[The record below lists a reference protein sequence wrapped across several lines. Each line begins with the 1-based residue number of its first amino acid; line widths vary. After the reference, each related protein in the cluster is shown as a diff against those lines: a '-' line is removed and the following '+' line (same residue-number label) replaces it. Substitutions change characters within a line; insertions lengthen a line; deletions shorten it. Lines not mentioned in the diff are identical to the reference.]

1 MIQIENFSDYFID
14 ENGIVYST
22 KYGKN
27 KIIKQQNHYKG
38 YKLVT
43 LVQKD
48 LKKTLKVHRLVA
60 CAYLD
65 NPFNKEQVNHI
76 DGIKINNNVSNLE
89 WTTQSENQLHAHK
102 IGLMDDRIRKMV
114 VRFSKPVRHNETS
127 KIFSSLKMA
136 CAEYGLKYKSEFARM
151 KYYNT
156 SVFSQL

>member
-1 MIQIENFSDYFID
+1 MVQIENFKDYLID
-14 ENGIVYST
+14 ENGVVYST
-22 KYGKN
+22 KYGKSR
-27 KIIKQQNHYKG
+27 IIKQQNHYKG
-38 YKLVT
+38 YNLVT

-60 CAYLD
+60 CAYVP

-76 DGIKINNNVSNLE
+76 DGIKTNNNVSNLE

-102 IGLMDDRIRKMV
+102 TGLMDDKISKTV
-114 VRFSKPVRHNETS
+114 VRFSKPVKHKETS
-127 KIFSSLKMA
+127 KIFASLKLA

-156 SVFSQL
+156 SVFCQL